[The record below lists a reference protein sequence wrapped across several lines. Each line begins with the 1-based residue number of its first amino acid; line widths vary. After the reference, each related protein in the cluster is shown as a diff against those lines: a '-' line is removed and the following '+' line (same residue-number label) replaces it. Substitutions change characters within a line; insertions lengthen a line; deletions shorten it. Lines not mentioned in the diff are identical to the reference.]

1 MKKALI
7 IYYSQSGNT
16 KRMAEAVCEGLEEE
30 GGVEIDLRPVDRV
43 TIEDLLQVDAIL
55 IGSPTYYGT
64 MTWQIKKLID
74 ESVKYHSKLEG
85 KVGAAFSSSAQV
97 GGGNETTIMDILKA
111 MLIHGMIVQGNPS
124 ADHYGPVAIGAPD
137 DRARKN
143 CVQLGRRVAR
153 LLRRLD

>member
-7 IYYSQSGNT
+7 VYYSQSGNT
-16 KRMAEAVCEGLEEE
+16 KQMAKTVCEGLDEE
-30 GGVEIDLRPVDRV
+30 GGVDVDLRSVDRV
-43 TIEDLLQVDAIL
+43 SIEDLLQVDAIL

-64 MTWQIKKLID
+64 MAWQIKKLLD
-74 ESVKYHSKLEG
+74 ESVKYHGKLEG

-124 ADHYGPVAIGAPD
+124 VDHYGPVAIDAPD
-137 DRARKN
+137 ERAKKN
-143 CVQLGRRVAR
+143 CVQLGQRVAR
-153 LLRRLD
+153 LLYRLG